1 MLDFWRMKTASVYE
15 AKTQLSSL
23 LKRVQRGEHV
33 VIESRGKP
41 VAKIVPIGKTKRT
54 GAGMDEG
61 IVFIADDFD
70 APLPDEILK
79 GFSG

>member
-1 MLDFWRMKTASVYE
+1 MKRASVYE

-23 LKRVQRGEHV
+23 LKRVQRGEQI

-41 VAKIVPIGKTKRT
+41 VAKLVPIGKAKRL

-61 IVFIADDFD
+61 IVAISDDFN
-70 APLPDEILK
+70 APLPPDILA
-79 GFSG
+79 GFQ